1 MTRLRSVV
9 SQTFLIAA
17 FGAIVAAQDAP
28 PRAPFKAVHLMNLR
42 SAADVAA
49 VQAAIDDMNTVVA
62 NAGYREVRYRLYKVT
77 GKQTGEYT
85 YLWESSWPGGDAYEK
100 VHKSAEWLAN
110 SKKHSRLEEL
120 SKDSI
125 YNRYV
130 EVPPAKR

>member
-9 SQTFLIAA
+9 SHALLIAA

-28 PRAPFKAVHLMNLR
+28 PKAPFKAVHLMNLR

-49 VQAAIDDMNTVVA
+49 VQAAIDDMNTVLA
-62 NAGYREVRYRLYKVT
+62 NAGYRDVRYRFYKAT
-77 GKQTGEYT
+77 GKQAGEYT
-85 YLWESSWPGGDAYEK
+85 YLWESSWPGGEVYEK
-100 VHKSAEWLAN
+100 VHKSPEWLAS
-110 SKKHSRLEEL
+110 SKKHPRLEEL

-130 EVPPAKR
+130 EVPPARR